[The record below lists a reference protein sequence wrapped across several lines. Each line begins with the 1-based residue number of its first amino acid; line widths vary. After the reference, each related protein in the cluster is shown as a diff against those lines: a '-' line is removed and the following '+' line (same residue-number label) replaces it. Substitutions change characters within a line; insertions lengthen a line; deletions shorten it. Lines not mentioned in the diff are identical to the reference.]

1 MPVEEPTAAQIAAAE
16 KALGREYK
24 EFKKAMETAR
34 RQKKIASRL
43 KSLRLRLKDLT
54 IPARIYQTKI
64 IKNEKDNLTKIPHE
78 VRAMIFKALPLN
90 ADRASLALTCKTQA
104 ASYEQLKAERNK
116 KDYDHHV
123 PKRSLR
129 THRLQMLVRLRDS
142 MSPTHRLCYTC
153 LQFIDVHHPDNK
165 GTWGG
170 DPRSVQGFEANRA
183 AMVEGPRCPLCV
195 AAEKLETAKHK
206 DTYKKY
212 LALAMSCSLKM

>member
-1 MPVEEPTAAQIAAAE
+1 MPVVMPTPAEIAEAE
-16 KALGREYK
+16 TVLDKEFK

-34 RQKKIASRL
+34 RQKKIANRL
-43 KSLRLRLKDLT
+43 KKLRLRLKDLT
-54 IPARIYQTKI
+54 IPAKVYKAGV
-64 IKNEKDNLTKIPHE
+64 IKNQEHKLTNLPHE

-104 ASYEQLKAERNK
+104 ASYEQLRAERNK

-129 THRLQMLVRLRDS
+129 IHRLQMLVRVRET
-142 MSPTHRLCYTC
+142 MSPKHRLCYTC
-153 LQFIDVHHPDNK
+153 LQFIDTHHADNK

-170 DPRSVQGFEANRA
+170 DPMQVQGLKADKA

-206 DTYKKY
+206 VTYKKY
-212 LALAMSCSLKM
+212 LALADSCSLKK